1 MKKFILFCIA
11 AVLTSCAGK
20 NNYES
25 VRERVSLSGE
35 WETTLGAC
43 NLPGTTDENR
53 LGSGEHPKNVTHQ
66 LTRTHPFYGKVIYE
80 KDITIPKS
88 WEGKR
93 MVLFMERTKPST
105 LWVDGDSIGSF
116 GHIYAPHIY
125 QLPDLAEGK
134 HTIKIRID
142 NSEHSVPKEIQGS
155 HAWTDGT
162 QTNWNG
168 ILGDFH
174 IEAMPQT
181 YIKDIQVYPSV
192 KEKKALVAIRVN
204 SSSQQHGTI
213 RIKSESWNS
222 PRTHTVP
229 AIKKKVQLDK
239 GDNRIEIQLEMGD
252 GMQTWSE
259 FHPALYKLSASLD
272 TKDGEDNQ
280 TTQFGMRDFST
291 QDTQFTINGFKT
303 FLRGKHDACVF
314 PLTGYAPMDVESW
327 RKVFQIAKSYGINY
341 YRCHSYTPPKAA
353 FEAAD
358 IEGIYFQPELPL
370 WGRISA
376 KNFRLNEFLL
386 NEANMTLDFLGNHPS
401 FTMFGLGN
409 ELGGDVGIM
418 RDWLENFR
426 NHDNRHLY
434 SFGSN
439 NFLGWKGPQDGEDF
453 FTTCRVGNGEGYTT
467 HVRTSFAF
475 VDAEKGGIL
484 NNTRPNTKAN
494 YAGAIAKCPR
504 PVIGHETGQFQIY
517 PDYKEIEKY
526 TGVLYPYNLEIFRDR
541 LKENGLQDQAD
552 DFHKASG
559 RFAIQCYKADIEYAL
574 RTPGMGG
581 FQMLDLQDF
590 PGQGSALVG
599 ILDAFMDSKGLVS
612 ADEFKGFC
620 GPVVPLALMDN
631 YCHSTTQELCIDIA
645 VSNYEEKEWTSP
657 LQWELKGEAPSAFS
671 LKGEIDVAVRQGA
684 VTKVGEIK
692 ASLAE
697 IKEPAQLTLTLTTGE
712 NTNSYN
718 LWIYP
723 ENAPESEDGLHICEQ
738 LDDNAQKILE
748 QGGKVLLIPNHKD
761 VEKQSIGGL
770 FTPDYW
776 NYAMFKTISENAKK
790 EVSPGSLSLLM
801 DEKHPLFSRFPTECH
816 SNWQWWS
823 IVRNARPLILDNTPH
838 HYKPLIQ
845 VIDNVERNHKLG
857 FLFEFSVLG
866 GKVLVCMSNLDAVQD
881 TPEGCQFRNAILA
894 YMKSGHFNPKEKISP
909 AQLQSLFTTDV
920 KEQGIKGVQN
930 LSDYDVAPNKP

>member
-1 MKKFILFCIA
+1 MKKLFITCLA
-11 AVLTSCAGK
+11 AGLTISSCTGDS
-20 NNYES
+20 E
-25 VRERVSLSGE
+25 RERISLSGE

-229 AIKKKVQLDK
+229 AIKEKVQLDK

-280 TTQFGMRDFST
+280 TTQFGMREFST
-291 QDTQFTINGFKT
+291 QGTQFTINGFKT

-370 WGRISA
+370 WGSISA
-376 KNFRLNEFLL
+376 KNIRLNEFLL

-426 NHDNRHLY
+426 KHDNRHLY

-439 NFLGWKGPQDGEDF
+439 NFLGWQGPQEGEDY
-453 FTTCRVGNGEGYTT
+453 FTTCRVGWGEGYTS
-467 HVRTSFAF
+467 HVRSSFAF

-484 NNTRPNTKAN
+484 NNTRPNTRAN
-494 YAGAIAKCPR
+494 YSGAIAKCPR

-517 PDYKEIEKY
+517 PDYKEIEK
-526 TGVLYPYNLEIFRDR
+526 
-541 LKENGLQDQAD
+541 
-552 DFHKASG
+552 
-559 RFAIQCYKADIEYAL
+559 
-574 RTPGMGG
+574 
-581 FQMLDLQDF
+581 
-590 PGQGSALVG
+590 
-599 ILDAFMDSKGLVS
+599 
-612 ADEFKGFC
+612 
-620 GPVVPLALMDN
+620 
-631 YCHSTTQELCIDIA
+631 
-645 VSNYEEKEWTSP
+645 
-657 LQWELKGEAPSAFS
+657 
-671 LKGEIDVAVRQGA
+671 
-684 VTKVGEIK
+684 
-692 ASLAE
+692 
-697 IKEPAQLTLTLTTGE
+697 
-712 NTNSYN
+712 
-718 LWIYP
+718 
-723 ENAPESEDGLHICEQ
+723 
-738 LDDNAQKILE
+738 
-748 QGGKVLLIPNHKD
+748 
-761 VEKQSIGGL
+761 
-770 FTPDYW
+770 
-776 NYAMFKTISENAKK
+776 
-790 EVSPGSLSLLM
+790 
-801 DEKHPLFSRFPTECH
+801 
-816 SNWQWWS
+816 
-823 IVRNARPLILDNTPH
+823 
-838 HYKPLIQ
+838 
-845 VIDNVERNHKLG
+845 
-857 FLFEFSVLG
+857 
-866 GKVLVCMSNLDAVQD
+866 
-881 TPEGCQFRNAILA
+881 
-894 YMKSGHFNPKEKISP
+894 
-909 AQLQSLFTTDV
+909 
-920 KEQGIKGVQN
+920 
-930 LSDYDVAPNKP
+930 